1 MTRWKKAPKLV
12 WNTVKRGFHW
22 KWVSKPPPLFIPTKT
37 QHEKH
42 LVKLVQ
48 DWVLKGVI
56 YPVQNQPCFLSRIF
70 TVPKKDHSLRLII
83 DLSLLNQYVRS
94 PPFTLDNHL
103 KVSRIMIT
111 PVWMA
116 SLDIKEAYT
125 HIPMRKNL
133 HRYLAF
139 SLQNQLYFFKALPF
153 GLSPAPFIFT
163 QVLNWPLQ
171 ILRQEGIQLVAY
183 LDDIIIW
190 NRHCHIL
197 LTRINRVLEVLQY
210 MGFNIN
216 YKKSALTP
224 TQVIDWLGISWMG
237 KTGQWSVIK
246 SMQQKITMES
256 KSLLQA
262 ERVTRRQWESFLGTL
277 NFACQIHSHLRPLFQ
292 PLSRTSCIASAE
304 NRDLKVILPNFLKIH
319 LHKWCQENIWIEVP
333 FFHSPFPRHCLW
345 TDASKIGW
353 GALLD

>member
-1 MTRWKKAPKLV
+1 MQIVLEEDEEDEDHPIIPNETGAQLKVFVTRWKKAPKLV

-116 SLDIKEAYT
+116 SLDIKEA
-125 HIPMRKNL
+125 
-133 HRYLAF
+133 
-139 SLQNQLYFFKALPF
+139 
-153 GLSPAPFIFT
+153 
-163 QVLNWPLQ
+163 
-171 ILRQEGIQLVAY
+171 
-183 LDDIIIW
+183 
-190 NRHCHIL
+190 
-197 LTRINRVLEVLQY
+197 
-210 MGFNIN
+210 
-216 YKKSALTP
+216 
-224 TQVIDWLGISWMG
+224 
-237 KTGQWSVIK
+237 
-246 SMQQKITMES
+246 
-256 KSLLQA
+256 
-262 ERVTRRQWESFLGTL
+262 
-277 NFACQIHSHLRPLFQ
+277 
-292 PLSRTSCIASAE
+292 
-304 NRDLKVILPNFLKIH
+304 
-319 LHKWCQENIWIEVP
+319 
-333 FFHSPFPRHCLW
+333 
-345 TDASKIGW
+345 
-353 GALLD
+353 